1 MENKDNLKAC
11 AVASS
16 IEFAEN
22 SQKELDRLKEELEYQ
37 RTTVEYYKAEAE
49 KYERWWR
56 EEVHKRERMKEDIK
70 DIQNLT
76 NKLIERW

>member
-1 MENKDNLKAC
+1 MENQDNLKAC
-11 AVASS
+11 AVTGS

-22 SQKELDRLKEELEYQ
+22 SQKELNRLKEELKYQ
-37 RTTVEYYKAEAE
+37 SKTTEYYKAEAE
-49 KYERWWR
+49 KYKRWWR